1 MQIVTIILLSLLIIA
16 LIVSVIVLRRKS
28 GVATDNSSLDLL
40 KEQIAEKNG
49 VIAQKD
55 AQIKENLV
63 QIAEE
68 KAKFSAIEQRL
79 ISSIEFFEKQKADLA
94 EQKQTLEQKIVEL
107 DQTKELLAKAEAK
120 NASLQTEIANLNKL
134 LVEQKEA
141 QEKIVATLKSEFE
154 NLATDILKK
163 QSGELSD
170 ANRQKL
176 NEILNP
182 LKNDIDSFKKKVE
195 EQQVQNKEQFDIFGE
210 RVKTLHEN
218 ANKISDD
225 ASKLAEALK
234 GNKKIQGNWGETILK
249 QILENAGLIEG
260 LNYKLQE
267 NVKDEEGDRFI
278 PDCVIYLPDNTSF
291 VIDSKVS
298 LNAYAEYFAT
308 EDAEKQK
315 TFAKAHVMAI
325 RKHIDEL
332 AAKKYE
338 ELKGTLDFVFM
349 FIPIESAYLLAVSED
364 AELLNYAY
372 KQKVIVVST
381 TTVMASI
388 KMVDDLWIRQEQD
401 KNVAEIIKRAKMIFD
416 GLVGF
421 AKSLETI
428 GTRIKSTQTA
438 YDDVLNKLTGQR
450 GLIQSADKLN
460 KLGVKARK
468 KLPEKFLEETV
479 EDVDYEESEN

>member
-16 LIVSVIVLRRKS
+16 VIVSVVVLRKKT
-28 GVATDNSSLDLL
+28 GAETDNSSLDLL

-55 AQIKENLV
+55 AEIKENLA
-63 QIAEE
+63 QIIDE
-68 KAKFSAIEQRL
+68 KE
-79 ISSIEFFEKQKADLA
+79 
-94 EQKQTLEQKIVEL
+94 
-107 DQTKELLAKAEAK
+107 K
-120 NASLQTEIANLNKL
+120 NASSQNEIANLNKL
-134 LVEQKEA
+134 LTEQKEQ
-141 QEKIVATLKSEFE
+141 QEKIVATLKAEFE
-154 NLATDILKK
+154 NLAGDILKK

-170 ANRQKL
+170 ANKQKL
-176 NEILNP
+176 SEILNP
-182 LKNDIDSFKKKVE
+182 LKNDIDNFKKKVE
-195 EQQVQNKEQFDIFGE
+195 EQQVQNKEQFDVFGE
-210 RVKTLHEN
+210 RVKTLQNN
-218 ANKISDD
+218 ANSI
-225 ASKLAEALK
+225 AEQATNLAEALK

-278 PDCVIYLPDNTSF
+278 PDCVIYLPDNASF

-308 EDAEKQK
+308 EDTEKQK
-315 TFAKAHVMAI
+315 TFAKAHVAAI
-325 RKHIDEL
+325 RRHIDEL

-349 FIPIESAYLLAVSED
+349 FIPIESAYLLAVNED

-372 KQKVIVVST
+372 KQKVIVTST
-381 TTVMASI
+381 TTVMTCI

-401 KNVAEIIKRAKMIFD
+401 KNVAKIIKGAQGIYEKLASFAEALKKVGEKIDISKKEYDKAINQLSEGRGNLLKRA
-416 GLVGF
+416 
-421 AKSLETI
+421 
-428 GTRIKSTQTA
+428 
-438 YDDVLNKLTGQR
+438 DD
-450 GLIQSADKLN
+450 LN

-468 KLPEKFLEETV
+468 QLPEKFLEESAEYT
-479 EDVDYEESEN
+479 DFEEGE